1 MKTKKTRSRVYGGI
15 KANLRQAERRKK
27 LIEAGLEAFGTKGY
41 AKTNIKMICGIA
53 GLTERYFYESFRHK
67 EDLLRVVYRELI
79 DEGQR
84 DAMAALEDNEGTPV
98 DAAARVLRMFYQRF
112 RQDPRRAQIQL
123 FEILGV
129 SKNID
134 REYQNA
140 MRLLADLEPG
150 DCFRFADE
158 SGESFVVVADVDCG
172 AGGAV
177 QFVEAVTPPRLI
189 RLACAGGAFRQ
200 VAAIGVRARFDDATV
215 VQLGEFGHLAEPLQ
229 ADAVR
234 YDGGRF
240 LAGLPPQETL
250 LLEAGYYFG
259 TARLQPFAQYARR
272 DFVRSAAG
280 DEKRLA
286 AGCGWYFRGHE
297 QNLKVSFARVEP
309 AGGPRRDEIVL
320 QWQLFAF

>member
-1 MKTKKTRSRVYGGI
+1 LSVSYQISLTLTRDIVRIMSMKTKKTRSRVYGGI

-67 EDLLRVVYRELI
+67 EDLLRVVYRELN

-112 RQDPRRAQIQL
+112 YQDPRRAQIQL

-140 MRLLADLEPG
+140 MRLLADLVRLFLYKVFPRIHEEKLSRSIIPTG
-150 DCFRFADE
+150 L
-158 SGESFVVVADVDCG
+158 
-172 AGGAV
+172 AGSIIMIAHEWVLNG
-177 QFVEAVTPPRLI
+177 FVTPLDDIISECMDLFMAMGKHLNKKSGSRSE
-189 RLACAGGAFRQ
+189 
-200 VAAIGVRARFDDATV
+200 RA
-215 VQLGEFGHLAEPLQ
+215 
-229 ADAVR
+229 
-234 YDGGRF
+234 
-240 LAGLPPQETL
+240 
-250 LLEAGYYFG
+250 
-259 TARLQPFAQYARR
+259 
-272 DFVRSAAG
+272 
-280 DEKRLA
+280 
-286 AGCGWYFRGHE
+286 
-297 QNLKVSFARVEP
+297 
-309 AGGPRRDEIVL
+309 
-320 QWQLFAF
+320 